1 MKLIILLITVSL
13 SANAGWFGN
22 SIEGAFDMKLGED
35 LSETH
40 IFELQKSYHLAP
52 KYPLNLFNEEN
63 YFYRITPEKKV
74 YSISLQAS
82 DKDIKCESNSGKF
95 HQLLFYP

>member
-52 KYPLNLFNEEN
+52 KYPLNLFIILDNFSLFILLITFN
-63 YFYRITPEKKV
+63 YHILPCFLT
-74 YSISLQAS
+74 
-82 DKDIKCESNSGKF
+82 F
-95 HQLLFYP
+95 